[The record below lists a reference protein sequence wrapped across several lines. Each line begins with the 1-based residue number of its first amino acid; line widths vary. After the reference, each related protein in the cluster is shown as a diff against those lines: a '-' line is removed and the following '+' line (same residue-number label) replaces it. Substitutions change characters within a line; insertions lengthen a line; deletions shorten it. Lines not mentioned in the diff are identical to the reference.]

1 MNFRNTCSASEPR
14 PRVDAK
20 INIASV
26 FSTKITI
33 LGSSLSPRSHA
44 IKAAF
49 LYCLYLE
56 RLLRNHHLLARPM
69 ERARVRRWPPI
80 AGITIQLMFARRL
93 THSVVKRVERVV
105 GRPRVLLVRRAEK
118 PEVLVAS
125 RMSAYRLNFQLCCQ

>member
-20 INIASV
+20 TNIASV

-49 LYCLYLE
+49 L
-56 RLLRNHHLLARPM
+56 LLLVSGTASAQSPSPCATDGTCTCAQMAADCRNYYPADVCKKADPFCHEAC
-69 ERARVRRWPPI
+69 RASGGKT
-80 AGITIQLMFARRL
+80 ASF
-93 THSVVKRVERVV
+93 V
-105 GRPRVLLVRRAEK
+105 GPASGKPRVARCK
-118 PEVLVAS
+118 
-125 RMSAYRLNFQLCCQ
+125 